1 MRDGASAGFFA
12 GPRSGA
18 YAHGVRHRGNWRLFV
33 AIHPPAQTG
42 AALLDA
48 LASLP
53 LPEHRA
59 TPAGQVHLTLQFV
72 GDTAEV
78 EVERVAES
86 VSRSVAG
93 ISPFSLRAERFI
105 TLPRTPP
112 GRRAREAPRLLAAL
126 TDAPPELLEI
136 QRRLA
141 HRLAR
146 SVRERPGEGFVPHM
160 TLCRFR
166 DGSVADAVDRPTE
179 GPGAAPFGVGE
190 VRLMRSVLSPAGASH
205 AEVER
210 FPLGPG

>member
-1 MRDGASAGFFA
+1 MARPLVFFA
-12 GPRSGA
+12 GRRADA
-18 YAHGVRHRGNWRLFV
+18 YAQGVRHRGNWRLFV

-48 LASLP
+48 LAGLA

-72 GDTAEV
+72 GDTAEA

-93 ISPFSLRAERFI
+93 INPFSLRVERCI
-105 TLPRTPP
+105 TLPRPSP
-112 GRRAREAPRLLAAL
+112 GRRARETPRLLAAL

-146 SVRERPGEGFVPHM
+146 SLRDRPGAGFVPHM

-166 DGSVADAVDRPTE
+166 EGSSAEAIDQAIE

-190 VRLMRSVLSPAGASH
+190 VRLMRSVLAPAGAAH
-205 AEVER
+205 AEVGR
-210 FPLGPG
+210 FPLGCG